1 MTGTQAPTLTFVCRE
16 VGPARYLIAL
26 QQHLNAKIFWCG
38 SPVTVPLFEV
48 EGCTVSGLD
57 YAITQSNLLVAAVS
71 VGEGIDKSAI
81 RISREAGI
89 PSIAIVEHWSWFR
102 ERFFVDDI
110 AVLPD
115 LILVNDSMALNF
127 AIEAGLP
134 SNIIKVAGNP
144 VLENLAN
151 SQLSRSREVKLA
163 EQSKTVVFVSESLA
177 ADKASG
183 LLTGIRFTE
192 YDVLDAILRYR
203 DPSDRVIVKLHPT
216 EDLTKYSHFGEDIEI
231 FGLTSVQ
238 ELAEISD
245 VVIGLGSMLLLE
257 LAALGCPVINVEFNE
272 RDSFVGASIGATYPV
287 QSLEEIEMLIATPPQ
302 PNTTFVDSFVGSS
315 SRIAQIFSE
324 KLCR

>member
-1 MTGTQAPTLTFVCRE
+1 MTRKQAATIAFVCRE
-16 VGPARYLIAL
+16 VGPARYLLAL
-26 QQHLNAKIFWCG
+26 QQHLDAKILWCG
-38 SPVTVPLFEV
+38 SQVTVPLFEA
-48 EGCTVSGLD
+48 ERGTVTGLD
-57 YAITQSNLLVAAVS
+57 YAITEANLVVSAVS

-81 RISREAGI
+81 RISRESGL

-102 ERFFVDDI
+102 ERFFVDGI
-110 AVLPD
+110 PVLPD
-115 LILVNDSMALNF
+115 LILVNDSIALNL

-134 SNIIKVAGNP
+134 PNILKVAGNP

-151 SQLSRSREVKLA
+151 SQPKRSREIKLA

-177 ADKASG
+177 AEKAVG
-183 LLTGIRFTE
+183 LLPRMRFTE
-192 YDVLDAILRYR
+192 YDVLNAILRYR
-203 DPSDRVIVKLHPT
+203 DPLDRVIVKLHPA
-216 EDLTKYSHFGEDIEI
+216 ENLTKYSHFGPDIEML
-231 FGLTSVQ
+231 GQTSIQ

-287 QSLEEIEMLIATPPQ
+287 QSLEEIEMLIAMPPQ
-302 PNTTFVDSFVGSS
+302 PSSTFVDSFVGSS

-324 KLCR
+324 QLSR